1 MWLQKVRQAPARK
14 LFVAC
19 RCHKRRRT
27 TSALPDFCASVTDK
41 EMFRRRLSHSV
52 QARAAL
58 VGDGSQS
65 AVMLSTLTHPL
76 SQPLNRS
83 LAQALIAAVS
93 GDPCLGRDFQV
104 WERTTTTITTIT
116 TTTITTTTIT
126 TTPARDLHPGR
137 ASARTHFIDD

>member
-19 RCHKRRRT
+19 QCHKRRRT
-27 TSALPDFCASVTDK
+27 TRALPDFCASVTDK
-41 EMFRRRLSHSV
+41 EMFRRRVSHSV

-58 VGDGSQS
+58 VGDWSQS

-93 GDPCLGRDFQV
+93 GEPCLGRDFQV
-104 WERTTTTITTIT
+104 
-116 TTTITTTTIT
+116 
-126 TTPARDLHPGR
+126 
-137 ASARTHFIDD
+137 